1 MARTK
6 RIMISLPQNLLK
18 EVDGVVEMERRT
30 RSEFIREAMKLYL
43 QERRKKQ
50 IRERMQEGY
59 MEMARLNLTL
69 ANEAINAENEADRL
83 AVKILDVKRGFIF
96 FSDLSPVIGS
106 EQGGFRP
113 VLVIQNNVGNKY
125 SPTVIVAAITSHIE
139 KAKLPTHVELSA
151 KEYGLEKD
159 SVILLEQIRTIDKQR
174 LQQKITELDER
185 VMTRIDE
192 ALKISLGL
200 IDF

>member
-1 MARTK
+1 
-6 RIMISLPQNLLK
+6 MISLPQTLLK

-83 AVKILDVKRGFIF
+83 AEEMVTG
-96 FSDLSPVIGS
+96 
-106 EQGGFRP
+106 E
-113 VLVIQNNVGNKY
+113 
-125 SPTVIVAAITSHIE
+125 
-139 KAKLPTHVELSA
+139 
-151 KEYGLEKD
+151 
-159 SVILLEQIRTIDKQR
+159 
-174 LQQKITELDER
+174 
-185 VMTRIDE
+185 
-192 ALKISLGL
+192 
-200 IDF
+200 

>member
-83 AVKILDVKRGFIF
+83 AEEMVTG
-96 FSDLSPVIGS
+96 
-106 EQGGFRP
+106 E
-113 VLVIQNNVGNKY
+113 
-125 SPTVIVAAITSHIE
+125 
-139 KAKLPTHVELSA
+139 
-151 KEYGLEKD
+151 
-159 SVILLEQIRTIDKQR
+159 
-174 LQQKITELDER
+174 
-185 VMTRIDE
+185 
-192 ALKISLGL
+192 
-200 IDF
+200 

>member
-1 MARTK
+1 LARTK
-6 RIMISLPQNLLK
+6 RIMISLPQTLLK

-83 AVKILDVKRGFIF
+83 AEEMVTG
-96 FSDLSPVIGS
+96 
-106 EQGGFRP
+106 E
-113 VLVIQNNVGNKY
+113 
-125 SPTVIVAAITSHIE
+125 
-139 KAKLPTHVELSA
+139 
-151 KEYGLEKD
+151 
-159 SVILLEQIRTIDKQR
+159 
-174 LQQKITELDER
+174 
-185 VMTRIDE
+185 
-192 ALKISLGL
+192 
-200 IDF
+200 